1 MPTLQKV
8 ALTKKGL
15 EEIVE
20 TFKDKIASVTTG
32 YTIIS
37 VTENGGVSYTG
48 KKTKMPAVFIEIT
61 KEKTYVVFALYAYP
75 KGTILH
81 VFDPRAKHA
90 VSVYATNDI
99 IETIKE
105 ILLKHTVVKN
115 NGFVAHE
122 FFHYY

>member
-8 ALTKKGL
+8 ALTKKGI

-20 TFKDKIASVTTG
+20 TFKNRIASVATG
-32 YTIIS
+32 YSIVS
-37 VTENGGVSYTG
+37 VTESGGVSYTG
-48 KKTKMPAVFIEIT
+48 KKTKMPAAFIEIA
-61 KEKTYVVFALYAYP
+61 KEKTHVVFALYAYP

-90 VSVYATNDI
+90 VSVYATDDV

-105 ILLKHTVVKN
+105 ILLKHTVVKSD
-115 NGFVAHE
+115 GLVAHE
-122 FFHYY
+122 ILHY